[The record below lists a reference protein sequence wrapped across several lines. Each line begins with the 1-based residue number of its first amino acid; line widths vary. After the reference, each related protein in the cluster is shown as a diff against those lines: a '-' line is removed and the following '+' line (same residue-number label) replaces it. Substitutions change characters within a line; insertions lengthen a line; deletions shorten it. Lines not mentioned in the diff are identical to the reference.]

1 MCCWWPA
8 SFCGAIWAATKSTD
22 DAQID
27 GHLNAISTRVTG
39 HVIKLLVNDNQF
51 VEAGTPLVEIDPRD
65 YQVAVAKASA
75 AYRDAEATAE
85 SLQANVPITSV
96 NTDSQLSASQAD
108 VEGARAGVSVA
119 RQQLEAARA
128 QLEQAIANDIKAQ
141 NDVGRYK
148 QLVDKQEISHQ
159 QYDQAVAAA
168 RSSAAG
174 VAAARASAVAA
185 EQMVSQAQAKRE
197 QAEANLRSAGTAP
210 QQMSATRARAQAAV
224 AQAQQKKAELDQ
236 ANLNLQYTRLVAPVS
251 GIVSNR
257 SVEVGQNVQIGQE
270 LMKIINLDDIWVT
283 ANFKEDQLR
292 YMRPGQRAT
301 ISVDAYGKKYNGH
314 VQSIAGASGA
324 LFSLLPPENA
334 TGNYV
339 KVVQRIPVKIT
350 FDPGET
356 KEHILRPG
364 MSVEPKVWVQMS
376 SAALTADGSALPRP
390 AVNPWI
396 IALAVTLA
404 TFMEVLDT
412 SIANVALPH
421 IAGNLSAG
429 ADESTWVL
437 TSYLVSNAIVL
448 PLSGWIS
455 SIIGRKRFY
464 MSCVAIFTISSFLC
478 GLAPNLGM
486 LIFFRILQG
495 AGGGGLQP
503 SEQAILADT
512 FPPAKRG
519 MAFAVYGMA
528 VVLAPAIGPTLGG
541 WITDNFT
548 WRWIF
553 FINIPVGILSLILTS
568 RLIQDPPYMQ
578 RKKLSET
585 KIDYIGLGLVALGL
599 GALQIVLD
607 KGQREDWFESHFIV
621 VLSVIAAASL
631 LFLIY
636 WEWTRKDPVIDL
648 HLFTNRT
655 FAASNMLMFML
666 GFALLGSTVLLP
678 LFMQTLLGYTA
689 EQAGTGAVCRAASA

>member
-1 MCCWWPA
+1 MEQTTTTTVHDTPAVETREHPPLPA
-8 SFCGAIWAATKSTD
+8 SERDLRWKQASSNPRFRLALIVGGIVLLVAGFFLWRYLGSYESTD

-27 GHLNAISTRVTG
+27 GHLNSISTRVSG

-75 AYRDAEATAE
+75 AYRDAQANAE

-108 VEGARAGVSVA
+108 VEGARAGISVA

-174 VAAARASAVAA
+174 VAAARASANAA

-210 QQMSATRARAQAAV
+210 QQMSAIRARAQSAL
-224 AQAQQKKAELDQ
+224 AQAQQKKAELEQ
-236 ANLNLQYTRLVAPVS
+236 ATLNLQYTRVVAPVS

-257 SVEVGQNVQIGQE
+257 TVEVGQNVQIGQE
-270 LMKIINLDDIWVT
+270 LMKVINLDDIWVT
-283 ANFKEDQLR
+283 ANFKENQLR
-292 YMRPGQRAT
+292 NMRPGQRAT

-324 LFSLLPPENA
+324 LFSVLPPENA

-364 MSVEPKVWVQMS
+364 MSVEPKVWV
-376 SAALTADGSALPRP
+376 R
-390 AVNPWI
+390 
-396 IALAVTLA
+396 
-404 TFMEVLDT
+404 
-412 SIANVALPH
+412 
-421 IAGNLSAG
+421 
-429 ADESTWVL
+429 
-437 TSYLVSNAIVL
+437 
-448 PLSGWIS
+448 
-455 SIIGRKRFY
+455 
-464 MSCVAIFTISSFLC
+464 
-478 GLAPNLGM
+478 
-486 LIFFRILQG
+486 
-495 AGGGGLQP
+495 
-503 SEQAILADT
+503 
-512 FPPAKRG
+512 
-519 MAFAVYGMA
+519 
-528 VVLAPAIGPTLGG
+528 
-541 WITDNFT
+541 
-548 WRWIF
+548 
-553 FINIPVGILSLILTS
+553 
-568 RLIQDPPYMQ
+568 
-578 RKKLSET
+578 
-585 KIDYIGLGLVALGL
+585 
-599 GALQIVLD
+599 
-607 KGQREDWFESHFIV
+607 
-621 VLSVIAAASL
+621 
-631 LFLIY
+631 
-636 WEWTRKDPVIDL
+636 
-648 HLFTNRT
+648 
-655 FAASNMLMFML
+655 
-666 GFALLGSTVLLP
+666 
-678 LFMQTLLGYTA
+678 
-689 EQAGTGAVCRAASA
+689 